1 MTDIN
6 KFIKLT
12 STEQQEETAIV
23 LDVDQITAVE
33 QGKNHGKCK
42 TRILTATG
50 RVWFVKETY
59 FTVVKCMDE
68 IYNTLGY

>member
-1 MTDIN
+1 MR

-12 STEQQEETAIV
+12 STEQQEEAAIV
-23 LDVDQITAVE
+23 LDLDQITAIE
-33 QGKNHGKCK
+33 QVKNYGKCK

-50 RVWFVKETY
+50 RVWFVKEAY
-59 FTVVKCMDE
+59 HTVVKRMDE

>member
-1 MTDIN
+1 MR
-6 KFIKLT
+6 KFIRLT
-12 STEQQEETAIV
+12 STEQQEEAAIV
-23 LDVDQITAVE
+23 LDVDQITAIE
-33 QGKNHGKCK
+33 QVKNYGKCK

-59 FTVVKCMDE
+59 YTVVKRMEE